1 MELLGQELRKIWR
14 PGLVACIAALG
25 VLYYLLFPSFLIG
38 HFNNGAT
45 AQADYDLA
53 AGWVARFG
61 PTMEPEE
68 RAQLD
73 AQLAAEQEE
82 FGRMAAALP
91 AASRAGLA
99 DFAAFEAF
107 REAHYAAASQEA
119 TPQQAE
125 AFQAEETL
133 IWEVMDNTN
142 FFVIQQ
148 LQSFMD
154 CYDSAAQRLP
164 AQDAEASPYTPA
176 QQARIAEL
184 EAGARGYLPWHVR
197 ENTAAYGSW
206 LAVWTVLSVVL
217 LLSPTLVRDR
227 LHRVRPL
234 QWASRRGRGAVDVQ
248 MAAGMLSALALS
260 GANLAVYGA
269 LFASCGPLAFA
280 ECPLYSWVW
289 GGYAWFDWTFGQYL
303 AVLAALL
310 VALGLAA
317 GAAALFLS
325 RFSGSYVAMLLKA
338 LPLFVALGALF
349 GAWLLDGP
357 FYFKLPYAQAASFV
371 PAGTEFVCAGG
382 LLAACVA
389 LVVGACAVQRR
400 RELLA

>member
-1 MELLGQELRKIWR
+1 
-14 PGLVACIAALG
+14 
-25 VLYYLLFPSFLIG
+25 
-38 HFNNGAT
+38 
-45 AQADYDLA
+45 
-53 AGWVARFG
+53 
-61 PTMEPEE
+61 
-68 RAQLD
+68 
-73 AQLAAEQEE
+73 
-82 FGRMAAALP
+82 
-91 AASRAGLA
+91 
-99 DFAAFEAF
+99 
-107 REAHYAAASQEA
+107 
-119 TPQQAE
+119 
-125 AFQAEETL
+125 
-133 IWEVMDNTN
+133 
-142 FFVIQQ
+142 
-148 LQSFMD
+148 MD

-184 EAGARGYLPWHVR
+184 EAGARGVPGRWHVR

-248 MAAGMLSALALS
+248 MAAGMLSALVLS

-303 AVLAALL
+303 AVLAGA
-310 VALGLAA
+310 ACCA
-317 GAAALFLS
+317 GACRGGGGAVPLAVQRQLRGHAVEGAAPVRGAGGRCRGVAS
-325 RFSGSYVAMLLKA
+325 RRA
-338 LPLFVALGALF
+338 
-349 GAWLLDGP
+349 

-371 PAGTEFVCAGG
+371 PAGTEFACAGV

-389 LVVGACAVQRR
+389 LVVGRLCGAAPPGVACVAAGRSVGTCRR
-400 RELLA
+400 AAR